1 VVDLWYFPSFTCG
14 CHDFPHVRLFLN
26 GGFKAVVNS
35 RVLYVE
41 YNGPY
46 YCIDLFI
53 YLEITQTPNDL

>member
-1 VVDLWYFPSFTCG
+1 MNG
-14 CHDFPHVRLFLN
+14 GLN
-26 GGFKAVVNS
+26 GAVNS

-46 YCIDLFI
+46 YFIDLFI